1 MTDTYPWLDTIE
13 AVLFDLDGTLIETDN
28 RWASIFARRLE
39 PLKRVAPRLDTAALG
54 RSLVMAV
61 ETPANYAVT
70 LVEHLGLGSSFFGL
84 ADRVRRSKGI
94 ATKEAAALVEGSE
107 ALLEYL
113 QPRYKLAVVT
123 TRARPEASA
132 FVALAGLERFFP
144 IVVTRED
151 VWRMKPHPAP
161 IRKAAAMLGVA
172 PERCLMV
179 GDTTMDILAARRA
192 GAYALGVLSG
202 FGERRELERAGAHI
216 ILDRAALLLGLLGA

>member
-1 MTDTYPWLDTIE
+1 MTNTYPWLRSIE

-28 RWASIFARRLE
+28 RWAAIFAHRLE
-39 PLKRVAPRLDTAALG
+39 PLKRIAPRLDTAALG

-61 ETPANYAVT
+61 ETPANYAIT
-70 LVEHLGLGSSFFGL
+70 LVEHLGLRSSFFGL

-94 ATKEAAALVEGSE
+94 ATKEAAALVEGSK

-132 FVALAGLERFFP
+132 FVNLAGLGRFFP
-144 IVVTRED
+144 VVVTRED

-161 IRKAAAMLGVA
+161 IRKAAAMLSVA

-179 GDTTMDILAARRA
+179 GDTTMYILAARRA

-216 ILDRAALLLGLLGA
+216 ILDHAALLLTLLGE

>member
-1 MTDTYPWLDTIE
+1 MIATYPWLDTIE
-13 AVLFDLDGTLIETDN
+13 AVLFDMDGTLIETDN
-28 RWASIFARRLE
+28 RWAAIFAHKLE
-39 PLKRVAPRLDTAALG
+39 PLKRIAPRRDTAALG

-61 ETPANYAVT
+61 ETPANYT
-70 LVEHLGLGSSFFGL
+70 ISLFERLGLGSSFFGL

-94 ATKEAAALVEGSE
+94 ATKEAAVLVDGSE

-113 QPRYKLAVVT
+113 KSRYKLAVVT
-123 TRARPEASA
+123 TRARPEANA

-144 IVVTRED
+144 VVVTRED

-216 ILDRAALLLGLLGA
+216 ILERAALLLGLLGA